1 MKKNSAR
8 RKTGM
13 KPNTVC
19 ANCCNN
25 FQPYATKQAL
35 ASNSLC
41 CDVTGG
47 EEKGDWYFEYTVC
60 FVISSISDIMLQLS
74 NSRLT
79 FTCTV
84 HVTFSAMVYQ
94 PNTTPATHTCK

>member
-8 RKTGM
+8 RKTGT

-25 FQPYATKQAL
+25 FQPYTTKQAL

-47 EEKGDWYFEYTVC
+47 EEKSDWYFEYTVC
-60 FVISSISDIMLQLS
+60 LS
-74 NSRLT
+74 LVAFLT
-79 FTCTV
+79 LCCNCPI
-84 HVTFSAMVYQ
+84 HA
-94 PNTTPATHTCK
+94 